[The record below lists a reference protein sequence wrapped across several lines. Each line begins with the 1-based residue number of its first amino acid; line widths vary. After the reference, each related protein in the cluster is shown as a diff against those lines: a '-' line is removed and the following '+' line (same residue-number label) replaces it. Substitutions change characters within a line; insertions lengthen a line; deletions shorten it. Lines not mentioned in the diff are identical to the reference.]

1 MNFKQLFCRHIW
13 NGTDDVVELAPIV
26 VREGPGGHRHNTY
39 DRWAVQETC
48 LKCGKSRLVE
58 KRGMASKVY
67 NYALRDFFEAQA
79 REKEKESVK

>member
-13 NGTDDVVELAPIV
+13 KDADDVVELTPIV
-26 VREGPGGHRHNTY
+26 VRDGPHGHWYRTY
-39 DRWAVQETC
+39 NRWAVQETC

-58 KRGMASKVY
+58 RRGLAIRGY

-79 REKEKESVK
+79 RENEKKETT